1 MTIGEKLYKLRKAKG
16 WSQDYVAEQLGVS
29 RQAVSRWE
37 LDESAPELQK
47 VYKLS
52 ALFSVSCDYLLDAQT
67 EEPTAASREPSTAK
81 KSPKHRKEWISVLCV
96 VLGVVI
102 LGTLAVLSAVVP
114 SYMESTQEVSR
125 EDIAFAYDVST
136 PDWVPEKEVVTTRI
150 QVHDFLPFLA
160 TYHLFWLAGIAV
172 YLIAYGTVSF
182 VVIKIKRKNQ
192 KGI

>member
-1 MTIGEKLYKLRKAKG
+1 MTIGEKIYKLRKAKG

-52 ALFSVSCDYLLDAQT
+52 ALFSVSCDYLLNAQT
-67 EEPTAASREPSTAK
+67 EEPMAISPETSTAK
-81 KSPKHRKEWISVLCV
+81 KHPKHMKKWAFVLSIV
-96 VLGVVI
+96 FGVVI

-114 SYMESTQEVSR
+114 SYMESKQEVSR
-125 EDIAFAYDVST
+125 EDIGFAYDIPT
-136 PDWVPEKEVVTTRI
+136 PDWVPEKDVMTTRI
-150 QVHDFLPFLA
+150 EVHAFLPFLS

-172 YLIAYGTVSF
+172 CLIIYGIVSLISMK
-182 VVIKIKRKNQ
+182 IKIKA
-192 KGI
+192 